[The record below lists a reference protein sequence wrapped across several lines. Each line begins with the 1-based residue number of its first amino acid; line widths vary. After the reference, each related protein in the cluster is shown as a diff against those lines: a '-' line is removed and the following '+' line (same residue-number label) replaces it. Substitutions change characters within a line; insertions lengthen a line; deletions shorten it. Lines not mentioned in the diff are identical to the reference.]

1 LAYST
6 VQVILLYEES
16 FWDENRDMF
25 GFLNE
30 PEKLGSLDPKDY
42 ENKRG
47 RFYLI
52 WNASKTS
59 GRPMLIALMAGHAAY
74 DAEYT
79 STEALMDEVTE
90 RLRGVFGPKV
100 PKPIEVIVTRWRRD
114 RFTRGTYS
122 YVARDTLPSDYDT
135 MARPV
140 GNLHFAGE
148 ATCGTH
154 PATVH
159 GALLS
164 GLRVASDVVEAMIGP
179 IDVPEPIIDAVA
191 VKQEIINGMSIPTS
205 NPTSSRGRP
214 SISIDSAGR
223 YQATPRQPYIKAE
236 FPSATPL
243 YGIAPATKASRP
255 HFVMQPAG
263 PPAQSVCAS
272 DASFWTPSSSS
283 KGYSAA
289 EREATIVAKIHS
301 QIGERPLRPSRPGV
315 NPFLIYTKEKWEE
328 CKAFCNGADSSTT
341 TSPNKVSSTPA
352 TRDMIRQ
359 TIGKW
364 WKAASEVDKR
374 PYLDRS
380 QAAQAQADLLRKQW
394 DTDVAKWDADASRL
408 RQEIIAEEQQPK
420 PVQPAPVKAP
430 VPAAIDVVATASA
443 ATVDDTTECG
453 NAIIALAPPPPPANN
468 DGAVESMV
476 LS

>member
-1 LAYST
+1 
-6 VQVILLYEES
+6 
-16 FWDENRDMF
+16 MF
-25 GFLNE
+25 GLLNE
-30 PEKLGSLDPKDY
+30 PERSGSLDPKDY

-79 STEALMDEVTE
+79 GTETLMDEVTD

-164 GLRVASDVVEAMIGP
+164 GLRVASDVIEAMVGP
-179 IDVPEPIIDAVA
+179 VDVPEPLVDAVMI
-191 VKQEIINGMSIPTS
+191 KQETVNGMSISKST
-205 NPTSSRGRP
+205 PTSSRGRP
-214 SISIDSAGR
+214 SISVDTRGR
-223 YQATPRQPYIKAE
+223 YQATPTQPYIKSE
-236 FPSATPL
+236 FSSATPL
-243 YGIAPATKASRP
+243 SGIAPATKPSRP
-255 HFVMQPAG
+255 HFVLQPAG

-272 DASFWTPSSSS
+272 DVSFWTPSSSS
-283 KGYSAA
+283 KGYSAS
-289 EREATIVAKIHS
+289 EREATTLAKIHS
-301 QIGERPLRPSRPGV
+301 QIGDRPLRPSRPGV

-328 CKAFCNGADSSTT
+328 CKAFCNSGDSSLA
-341 TSPNKVSSTPA
+341 TSPNKAPSAPA
-352 TRDMIRQ
+352 SRDMIRQ

-364 WKAASEVDKR
+364 WKAASEEDKR
-374 PYLDRS
+374 PYLARS

-394 DTDVAKWDADASRL
+394 DVDVAKWDADALRL
-408 RQEIIAEEQQPK
+408 RQEIVAEEQQPK
-420 PVQPAPVKAP
+420 SLQPAPVEIAVPTP
-430 VPAAIDVVATASA
+430 VDVVDTASA
-443 ATVDDTTECG
+443 ATADDAAEGVGAAVAIAPSPLADEGPVDS
-453 NAIIALAPPPPPANN
+453 L
-468 DGAVESMV
+468 M